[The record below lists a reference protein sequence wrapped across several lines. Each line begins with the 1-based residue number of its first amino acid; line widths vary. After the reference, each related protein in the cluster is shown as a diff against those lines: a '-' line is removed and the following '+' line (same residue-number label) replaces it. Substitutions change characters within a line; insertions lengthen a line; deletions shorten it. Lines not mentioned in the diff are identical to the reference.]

1 MHGASLTC
9 MYGSVFPSPPGATS
23 EEEIFTQPRQSI
35 CRLSEGVALFKKKN
49 SLSKAGSTRSA
60 TITPTYM
67 GQHMLLKNVM

>member
-35 CRLSEGVALFKKKN
+35 CRLSEGVALFKKKKQ
-49 SLSKAGSTRSA
+49 SLQSG
-60 TITPTYM
+60 
-67 GQHMLLKNVM
+67 